1 MLDERK
7 RKTFDAIVWTSSLLF
22 AAVLPL
28 AASADGQRY
37 ANENPS
43 YRTECGSCHIAY
55 PPALLGPHA
64 WRTVMNGLDKHF
76 GTDASVGDA
85 RRTELTAYLVT
96 SAGTRKGSDAPRIT
110 EARWF
115 RKEHGEIAA
124 ATWHSRSVTSAANC
138 EACHSQA
145 AAGDF
150 SERTVRI
157 PREAAR

>member
-7 RKTFDAIVWTSSLLF
+7 RKTFDAIVWAASLLF
-22 AAVLPL
+22 AAILPI
-28 AASADGQRY
+28 AASADTHRY
-37 ANENPS
+37 TNDNPVYS
-43 YRTECGSCHIAY
+43 AECGSCHIAY
-55 PPALLGPHA
+55 PPALLSSGA
-64 WRTVMNGLDKHF
+64 WRTVMSQLDSHF

-85 RRTELTAYLVT
+85 RRAELTAYLAS
-96 SAGTRKGSDAPRIT
+96 SAATRKGSDAPRIT

-124 ATWHSRSVTSAANC
+124 ATWHSRSVKSAANC

-145 AAGDF
+145 AVGDF